1 MEDKVTIFLYRES
14 TKQLMKVS
22 GYDAILGYS
31 EMKKALLGDK
41 HSKDLGLLAADF
53 RIEVMK
59 PNQKTEV
66 YKSYDRGYILMDDD
80 NSYLFE
86 YGNKWYESLQL
97 HLEKMLSD
105 DPNLFMK

>member
-1 MEDKVTIFLYRES
+1 MEDKVTIYLYREA
-14 TKQLMKVS
+14 TNQLMRVS
-22 GYDAILGYS
+22 GHDAILGYS
-31 EMKKALLGDK
+31 EIKKALLGEK
-41 HSKDLGLLAADF
+41 HGKDLGRLAADF

-59 PNQKTEV
+59 PNQKTEI
-66 YKSYDRGYILMDDD
+66 YKSYDRGYILMDDN

-97 HLEKMLSD
+97 QLKKMLSN